1 MREVI
6 SIHLGQAGIQVGNSC
21 WELYC
26 LEHGIGADGMM
37 PSDET
42 PGVATDAFNTFFSET
57 PSGKHVPRSI
67 YVDLEP
73 TVCDEVRNGAYGS
86 LFHPESIISGKE
98 VSFCFYVILMLLGFV
113 SMSLIFEFQTIYRML
128 PITMPVVTTPSARK
142 LSIPSWTA
150 SASLLTTAQA
160 FKDSSFSMPLE
171 EVPVPVLVLFFLN
184 V

>member
-6 SIHLGQAGIQVGNSC
+6 SIHLGQAGIQAGNSC

-26 LEHGIGADGMM
+26 LEHGISPDGMM
-37 PSDET
+37 PGDAT
-42 PGVATDAFNTFFSET
+42 PGIAADAFNTFFSET

-98 VSFCFYVILMLLGFV
+98 VSFCLYVLL
-113 SMSLIFEFQTIYRML
+113 
-128 PITMPVVTTPSARK
+128 K
-142 LSIPSWTA
+142 C
-150 SASLLTTAQA
+150 
-160 FKDSSFSMPLE
+160 
-171 EVPVPVLVLFFLN
+171 LVLFPCD
-184 V
+184 

>member
-98 VSFCFYVILMLLGFV
+98 VSFCLYVLLMLGFV
-113 SMSLIFEFQTIYRML
+113 SMSLIFEFQTILRMP
-128 PITMPVVTTPSARK
+128 PITTLVVTTPSARK

-160 FKDSSFSMPLE
+160 FKDSSFSMPLV
-171 EVPVPVLVLFFLN
+171 EVLVPVLVLSFLN